1 MKNEIHTSAKK
12 ALKGGALDDE
22 IYDGDIIEACAS
34 MSKESIESFL
44 DVPIRSLIALR
55 SRKLYAPGDTWR
67 KAALNLNCEG
77 WAENRFEI
85 IRYFLSD
92 LKNNSFPVLSS
103 DQELRIGFTGGA
115 IYCKLGNH
123 RIVAAKAWLANNYS
137 EYSILKKA
145 KCYYREICPPL
156 KELMNKCLE
165 EGSTMHYASVSH
177 DFKYL
182 RKHNILGLIK
192 VKKSP
197 WNIDI
202 YILDTQFDT
211 LKLVPP
217 SKNLISRVLKLDLRS
232 KCSRP
237 KFKTIPT
244 KLIRIMLKKT

>member
-1 MKNEIHTSAKK
+1 MKNEIHSSAKK
-12 ALKGGALDDE
+12 ALKGGVLDDE
-22 IYDGDIIEACAS
+22 IYDGDVIEACAS

-44 DVPIRSLIALR
+44 DISIRSLIALR
-55 SRKLYAPGDTWR
+55 SRELYAPGDTWR
-67 KAALNLNCEG
+67 KAALNLKCEG
-77 WAENRFEI
+77 WAENRSKI

-92 LKNNSFPVLSS
+92 LANNSFPVLSS
-103 DQELRIGFTGGA
+103 QQELRIGFTGGA

-137 EYSILKKA
+137 EHSILKKA

-156 KELMNKCLE
+156 KKLMNKCLE
-165 EGSTMHYASVSH
+165 EGTTLHYASVPH
-177 DFKYL
+177 DFKHL
-182 RKHNILGLIK
+182 RKYNILDLIK

-197 WNIDI
+197 WSNDI

-217 SKNLISRVLKLDLRS
+217 SSNIIYRLLKLDLRS

-237 KFKTIPT
+237 KFKVIPI
-244 KLIRIMLKKT
+244 KLIKIMLEKT